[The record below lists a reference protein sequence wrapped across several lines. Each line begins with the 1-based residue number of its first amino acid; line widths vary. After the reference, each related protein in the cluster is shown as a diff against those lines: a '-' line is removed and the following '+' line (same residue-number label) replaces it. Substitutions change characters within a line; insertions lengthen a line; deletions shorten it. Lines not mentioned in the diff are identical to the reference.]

1 MGLVLALD
9 QGTTSSRGIVF
20 DEKAEKLGLH
30 QIALPQIFPQAGWV
44 EHDPRVIWQQQL
56 EAAQQALAEAKV
68 GADHISALGITNQR
82 ETAIIWDRET
92 GEPVYNA
99 IVWQDRRT
107 ADACDALEERGV
119 GPMLRAKTGLP
130 IDPYFS
136 ATKIGWILDNVDGA
150 RERAEAGE
158 LAFGTIDCWL
168 AWNLSSGTVHVTD
181 ITNAS
186 RTQLL
191 DINTG
196 AWDQELL
203 DLFGVPATLLPEVVP
218 SSGVVGH
225 TDPALFSA
233 PIPIA
238 GICGDQQ
245 SSLAGHGAFE
255 PGGAK
260 ATFGTGVFALL
271 NTGAERPTSDKL
283 AVTIAAQT
291 GDAIEY
297 AVEGTIFM
305 GGAVVQWLVESL
317 HVADDPAAAQALAE
331 SVGDSGGVV
340 MVPALTGMGA
350 PVWDAYAR
358 GAIVGLTRGSTDAH
372 VSRAAME
379 SIPLQLS
386 DLTEVMIEDSGHDL
400 TALRVDGGV
409 TVNSLIMQTLANL
422 LEIPIHTAAVAEST
436 ALGAAFLAGRA
447 TGVWDGPGDLPAL
460 REVGVTYEPDPSSAE
475 QTAELRHLWRRALPR
490 ALGWLEE

>member
-20 DEKAEKLGLH
+20 DENAQKRGVH

-44 EHDPRVIWQQQL
+44 EHDASVIWAQQL
-56 EAAQQALAEAKV
+56 EAAREAVAQAQV
-68 GADHISALGITNQR
+68 SADEIAAIGITNQR
-82 ETAIIWDRET
+82 ETAVVWDRET
-92 GEPVYNA
+92 GEPLCNA

-107 ADACDALEERGV
+107 AEMCDELAERGL
-119 GPMLRAKTGLP
+119 GPMLRERTGLP

-136 ATKIGWILDNVDGA
+136 ATKIAWIVDNVDGA
-150 RERAEAGE
+150 RARAEAGE

-168 AWNLSSGTVHVTD
+168 AYKLSGGAAHVTD

-196 AWDQELL
+196 EWDEELL
-203 DLFGVPATLLPEVVP
+203 DLFGIPRSMLPEVVP
-218 SSGVVGH
+218 SSGVVAQ
-225 TDPALFSA
+225 TDPALFGDS
-233 PIPIA
+233 IPVA

-245 SSLAGHGAFE
+245 SSLAGHGGFE

-260 ATFGTGVFALL
+260 ATFGTGVFALM
-271 NTGAERPTSDKL
+271 NTGTERVSSDRL

-291 GDAIEY
+291 GPEITY

-317 HVADDPAAAQALAE
+317 HVADDPAAAQKLAE
-331 SVGDSGGVV
+331 SVEDSGGVV

-358 GAIVGLTRGSTDAH
+358 GAILGLTRGSTDAH
-372 VSRAAME
+372 VARAAME

-386 DLTEVMIEDSGHDL
+386 DLTEVMVEDAGRPL
-400 TALRVDGGV
+400 AALRVDGGV
-409 TVNSLIMQTLANL
+409 TVNALVMQTLADL
-422 LEIPIHTAAVAEST
+422 LGIPIHTAEVAEST
-436 ALGAAFLAGRA
+436 ALGVAYLAGLA
-447 TGVWDGPGDLPAL
+447 TDVWAGPGDLPAL
-460 REVGVTYEPDPSSAE
+460 RGVGTTYEPDPTSAE
-475 QTAELRHLWRRALPR
+475 RTAELQHLWRRAIPR
-490 ALGWLEE
+490 AMGWLEG